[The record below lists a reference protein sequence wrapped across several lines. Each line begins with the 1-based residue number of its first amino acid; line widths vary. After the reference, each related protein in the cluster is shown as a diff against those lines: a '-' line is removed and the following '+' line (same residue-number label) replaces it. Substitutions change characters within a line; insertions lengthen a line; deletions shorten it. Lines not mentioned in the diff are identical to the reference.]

1 MHCRSS
7 DSDNRWLLFRYF
19 AMILFS
25 SFQATKEIKELRRN
39 RMSRFM
45 IFIPLEKVF
54 RGAKYNTITLTF
66 SGINDII
73 GQQLPPGAKL
83 KRFWLETG
91 DGCPSCIWM
100 QYGFTATYFD
110 YFEEKIVFQRLHR
123 RKSYIQLPDWVYNA
137 DLPEGL
143 VDEVEK
149 FMRYVG
155 KNMR

>member
-1 MHCRSS
+1 MNQGKS
-7 DSDNRWLLFRYF
+7 DPYIRWAKNYNRKQISETL
-19 AMILFS
+19 I
-25 SFQATKEIKELRRN
+25 
-39 RMSRFM
+39 
-45 IFIPLEKVF
+45 LEKVF
-54 RGAKYNTITLTF
+54 REAKDNTITLTF

-83 KRFWLETG
+83 KRSWLETG

-123 RKSYIQLPDWVYNA
+123 RKSYIQLPEWVYNA

-155 KNMR
+155 KKYAMKY